1 MLARKSLL
9 LFTVNMIGSA
19 LGFLSTIVIA
29 RWMGAAALGTVSYLL
44 GLLGM
49 LSVLL
54 DMGFHVAHLKRVS
67 EADED
72 SAPLI
77 GTFLVIRVALIALF
91 LVAVAL
97 LPLVRSYLGRPLFE
111 SRAERSVYYAIA
123 AFYVLHALSSVFL
136 HTFEANQQT
145 AKQSLA
151 SFAGSLASFLAKVAV
166 AVLGFGVAA
175 LGVAYLVEPAVLVA
189 AGIFLFGGYRVA
201 RPTRQHLAGY
211 VTYAL
216 PLVLNTAVSMITAN
230 VNPVLIRAYWTA
242 AQVGYYSSV
251 MGFQIV
257 LERVGLAVMVLFF
270 PQASSDAARGNWD
283 EIRRR
288 LFVIERYLL
297 TILVFLGVVLIA
309 FSKEIV
315 AIALGSEFMPAVPVL
330 ICLVISSILAA
341 FFQPYRTVLYAIE
354 KQNYLVL
361 SSVLG
366 LLVLLAADIVLVPR
380 RIWAVSLLGLGGVGA
395 ALALTAMTL
404 VEGVVQARAV
414 RKYAGIGI
422 YWQALWYALA
432 GVVVYGFLAA
442 GNQVV
447 STTIW
452 VRFPLLVSVGLGVY
466 LAVLALCHQFTRADL
481 QVFLNVL
488 HPPKMIEYVA
498 TELTRR

>member
-361 SSVLG
+361 SSSADSDDAGRGCGSGTGRAEVCG
-366 LLVLLAADIVLVPR
+366 HRDLLAGPVVR
-380 RIWAVSLLGLGGVGA
+380 TGGRSGIWVSRGWQPGRVYYHLGPLPSAGVGGSWGLPGCPGPVPPIHA
-395 ALALTAMTL
+395 GRPA
-404 VEGVVQARAV
+404 GFSQRAPSPQDD
-414 RKYAGIGI
+414 RIRCHRI
-422 YWQALWYALA
+422 DQALMRQTPFSPGRLE
-432 GVVVYGFLAA
+432 
-442 GNQVV
+442 
-447 STTIW
+447 
-452 VRFPLLVSVGLGVY
+452 R
-466 LAVLALCHQFTRADL
+466 DL
-481 QVFLNVL
+481 SCACD
-488 HPPKMIEYVA
+488 ETGA
-498 TELTRR
+498 TGRG